1 MKLPKR
7 LINATC
13 TILDAQYGPPDS
25 LGQRKLLGWVER
37 PGALPCGDFPA
48 GEKLAREAQLKG
60 VKVAR
65 EVFVESPA
73 LSVKDQRLRVTN
85 GGRTTDYQITL
96 VNEYTGEFTHLG
108 VTT

>member
-13 TILDAQYGPPDS
+13 TVLDAQYSPPDA

-37 PGALPCGDFPA
+37 PGTHPCGDFPT

-65 EVFVESPA
+65 EVFVEA
-73 LSVKDQRLRVTN
+73 MGLSVKDTRLRVTN
-85 GGRTTDYQITL
+85 GDTTRDYTITL
-96 VNEYTGEFTHLG
+96 VNEYTGNYTHLG